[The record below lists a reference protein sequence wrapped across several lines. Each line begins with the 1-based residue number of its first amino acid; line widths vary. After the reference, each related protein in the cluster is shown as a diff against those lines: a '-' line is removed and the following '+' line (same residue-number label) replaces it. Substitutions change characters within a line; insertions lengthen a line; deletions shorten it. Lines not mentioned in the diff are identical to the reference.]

1 MRVLFLTVYFPP
13 EVGAPQ
19 ARTYETAKR
28 FVKWGHD
35 VTVVTAFPNHPTGI
49 IAPGYRGKLLMR
61 EEMDGVNVLR
71 TWVHAAPNRGLWRW
85 AAKHLSFA
93 GSSLLAAP
101 LAGRFDVVVV
111 GSSALFLG
119 PTAYII
125 SRLQGIPWVLTVTDL
140 WPETAVAQGQMAN
153 PGLIGLAERLASFV
167 YDRADALVG
176 VTQSI
181 CDALIRNGVPI
192 EKVTHIP
199 NVTDTVLFNPS
210 ADGAKVRKTL
220 GLEGKFVVM
229 YAGTMGLAQGLD
241 AVLEAARLLRD
252 EQGVQFVLAGDGV
265 ERPHLLD
272 EAKREGI
279 DNVSF
284 VERQPHASMP
294 ALLSAADV
302 VLVTL
307 RRQPLFEGALP
318 SKTAEALACG
328 RPVVMTIA
336 GEAAALLERAG
347 AGLAVEPDSPQAL
360 ADAVRQMKRQP
371 ERAAEMGRNG
381 RAFAVAHLD
390 RSTLAKRL
398 EQTLL
403 KLVQSRKPSPGVGTR

>member
-19 ARTYETAKR
+19 ARTYETARR
-28 FVKWGHD
+28 FVEWGHD
-35 VTVVTAFPNHPTGI
+35 VTVMTAFPNHPTGI

-61 EEMDGVNVLR
+61 EQMAGVNVLR

-119 PTAYII
+119 PTAHVI
-125 SRLQGIPWVLTVTDL
+125 SWLQRIPWVLTVTDL

-153 PGLIGLAERLASFV
+153 PTLVRLTERLAGFV
-167 YDRADALVG
+167 YARADALVG
-176 VTQSI
+176 VTQGI
-181 CDALIRNGVPI
+181 CDTLVKKGIPE
-192 EKVTHIP
+192 EKVTYIP
-199 NVTDTVLFNPS
+199 NGTDTELFNPS
-210 ADGAKVRKTL
+210 ADGAAARTRL

-241 AVLEAARLLRD
+241 AVLEAAKLIRD
-252 EQGVQFVLAGDGV
+252 ETAVQFVLAGDGV
-265 ERPHLLD
+265 DRPALID
-272 EAKREGI
+272 KAKREGI

-284 VERQPHASMP
+284 VDRQPHSNVP
-294 ALLSAADV
+294 ALLNAADV

-307 RRQPLFEGALP
+307 RKQPLFEGALP
-318 SKTAEALACG
+318 SKTSEALACG

-336 GEAAALLERAG
+336 GEAAELLEQAG
-347 AGLAVEPDSPQAL
+347 AGVAVEPDCPQAL
-360 ADAVRQMKRQP
+360 ADAIRQMKEQP
-371 ERAAEMGRNG
+371 ERAAEMGRKG
-381 RAFAVAHLD
+381 RAFAVKHME
-390 RSTLAKRL
+390 RTKLAKRL
-398 EQTLL
+398 EETLL
-403 KLVQSRKPSPGVGTR
+403 KLVQSSRRPAGAGTR